1 MSRRP
6 NVVLYFKT
14 NNLCTRFEGISGS
27 NVQSGIQSFNLFDRI
42 ETIMNLYRGRF
53 SHCHYFFWKVFE
65 LFEVEEVP
73 DGGLLPYKSDEGAR
87 RKISRTPLK
96 GDRILFHGRVPNSFP
111 PLRGTN
117 STTIN
122 YINGTTNYN
131 SNEDNF
137 KNTFSSRT
145 FMKVLS

>member
-1 MSRRP
+1 M
-6 NVVLYFKT
+6 
-14 NNLCTRFEGISGS
+14 
-27 NVQSGIQSFNLFDRI
+27 
-42 ETIMNLYRGRF
+42 
-53 SHCHYFFWKVFE
+53 FE
-65 LFEVEEVP
+65 LFEAEEIP
-73 DGGLLPYKSDEGAR
+73 EGGYSRLKVTRVLVG
-87 RKISRTPLK
+87 KISRAPLK
-96 GDRILFHGRVPNSFP
+96 GDRILFLGRVPNSFP

-137 KNTFSSRT
+137 KKTFFSRT

>member
-1 MSRRP
+1 MHTIWRNFWLKRP
-6 NVVLYFKT
+6 VRDTVIQFVWQNQNHWICITVVLVTFIIS
-14 NNLCTRFEGISGS
+14 FEKC
-27 NVQSGIQSFNLFDRI
+27 FNCLLPKRSP
-42 ETIMNLYRGRF
+42 R
-53 SHCHYFFWKVFE
+53 
-65 LFEVEEVP
+65 
-73 DGGLLPYKSDEGAR
+73 GGLLPYKSDGGAR
-87 RKISRTPLK
+87 RKISRTALK
-96 GDRILFHGRVPNSFP
+96 GDRILFHGPVPNSFP

-137 KNTFSSRT
+137 KNTFFSRT

>member
-1 MSRRP
+1 M
-6 NVVLYFKT
+6 
-14 NNLCTRFEGISGS
+14 
-27 NVQSGIQSFNLFDRI
+27 
-42 ETIMNLYRGRF
+42 
-53 SHCHYFFWKVFE
+53 FE

-73 DGGLLPYKSDEGAR
+73 DGGLLPYKSDESAR

-137 KNTFSSRT
+137 LFKDFYESIVINIYANKACQQSKMPTLNFIAN
-145 FMKVLS
+145 F

>member
-1 MSRRP
+1 MFQLL
-6 NVVLYFKT
+6 VA
-14 NNLCTRFEGISGS
+14 
-27 NVQSGIQSFNLFDRI
+27 
-42 ETIMNLYRGRF
+42 
-53 SHCHYFFWKVFE
+53 
-65 LFEVEEVP
+65 EEIP
-73 DGGLLPYKSDEGAR
+73 EGGLLPYKSDGGAR
-87 RKISRTPLK
+87 RKISRTALK
-96 GDRILFHGRVPNSFP
+96 GDRILFHGPVPNSFL

-137 KNTFSSRT
+137 KNAFFSRT